1 MGNSGKLLKLQG
13 MGNSLLKGMHIDS
26 LHSKTITE
34 TLHWSFQVVVK
45 KGDPLT
51 NFGVYVREADTIRDA
66 VSGD

>member
-1 MGNSGKLLKLQG
+1 
-13 MGNSLLKGMHIDS
+13 MGNSLLKGLHIDS
-26 LHSKTITE
+26 LDSKTITE
-34 TLHWSFQVVVK
+34 TLHWSFQAVS